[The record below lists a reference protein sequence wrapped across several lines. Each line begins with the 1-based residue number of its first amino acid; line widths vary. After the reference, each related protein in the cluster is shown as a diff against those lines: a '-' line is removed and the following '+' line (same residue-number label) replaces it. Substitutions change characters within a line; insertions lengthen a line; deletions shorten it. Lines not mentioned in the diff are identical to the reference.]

1 MVLGRPAVIVCHCHG
16 VSDRAIRAAVQEGA
30 RTCRQV
36 ARACHAGRACG
47 GCRPVIH
54 EIIERESRPCEGH
67 ATHEPITAA
76 L

>member
-1 MVLGRPAVIVCHCHG
+1 MIVCHCHG
-16 VSDRAIRAAVQEGA
+16 VSDRSIREAVQEGA

-36 ARACHAGRACG
+36 ARACRAGRACG

-67 ATHEPITAA
+67 STHEPVRAT

>member
-1 MVLGRPAVIVCHCHG
+1 MIVCHCHG
-16 VSDRAIRAAVQEGA
+16 VNDRSIREAVQAGA

-36 ARACHAGRACG
+36 SRACHAGRACG

-54 EIIERESRPCEGH
+54 EIIERESRPCEAH
-67 ATHEPITAA
+67 ASHEPIIAA

>member
-1 MVLGRPAVIVCHCHG
+1 MIVCHCHG

-30 RTCRQV
+30 RTRRQV

-54 EIIERESRPCEGH
+54 EIIERESRPCEAH
-67 ATHEPITAA
+67 AAHESIIAA